1 MLHPRRPQSG
11 FTLAEIAIT
20 IALVALTLSVM
31 LQVLQGS
38 QLTTAHTRD
47 TRIARDL
54 ALRTLAEIETGQRWD
69 DIEELHG
76 GTYAD
81 LDYPQFAFELAIG
94 DESFRDVSQ
103 DEEGRPFDNWAY
115 REERERELAEDSDE
129 EEEEELT
136 EPFEKV
142 RIRVTFPKYRDLPS
156 ELVLE
161 RWIPWEQVY
170 GAPEEEEGEEE
181 AGGAEKETAGGAG
194 ATDTGGANGGPGGG
208 GG

>member
-1 MLHPRRPQSG
+1 MLHARRPQSG

-54 ALRTLAEIETGQRWD
+54 ALRTLAEVETGRRWD
-69 DIEELHG
+69 DIEQLHG

-81 LDYPQFAFELAIG
+81 LGYPQFSFELAIG
-94 DESFRDVSQ
+94 DEGFRDDSL

-115 REERERELAEDSDE
+115 REERERELQEDSDE
-129 EEEEELT
+129 EEEIT

-142 RIRVTFPKYRDLPS
+142 RVRVTFPKYRDLPS

-161 RWIPWEQVY
+161 RWISWEQVY
-170 GAPEEEEGEEE
+170 GAPEEEEEAEE
-181 AGGAEKETAGGAG
+181 GAATEGASGAG
-194 ATDTGGANGGPGGG
+194 STTGGGSQEGGG
-208 GG
+208 DGP